1 MKLINLTP
9 HEITLILEGG
19 EFHIL
24 PSGMVARCITNRVTV
39 GEINVDEGLKIPI
52 NRTEFGK
59 VENLP
64 KPEKGVCYIVSAIVA
79 QAMAGKR
86 DDLFIPDDAVRDEQ
100 GKIIG
105 ARALAKI

>member
-19 EFHIL
+19 ELYI
-24 PSGMVARCITNRVTV
+24 PPTGTVARCTTNRVTV
-39 GEINVDEGLKIPI
+39 GEVEIEGFKVPI
-52 NRTEFGK
+52 NKTEFGE

-64 KPEKGVCYIVSAIVA
+64 QPEEGTYFIVSAIVA

-86 DDLFIPDDAVRDEQ
+86 DDLLIPDDAVRDEQ
-100 GKIIG
+100 GRIIG
-105 ARALAKI
+105 ARALARI